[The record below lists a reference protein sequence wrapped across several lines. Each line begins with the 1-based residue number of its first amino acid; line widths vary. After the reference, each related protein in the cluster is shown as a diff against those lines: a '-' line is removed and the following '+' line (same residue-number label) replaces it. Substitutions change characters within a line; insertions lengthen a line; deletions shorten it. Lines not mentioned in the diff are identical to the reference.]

1 MTENTIAFVGLGS
14 NLAQPRDQV
23 RRALKELEDIPKTA
37 VRARSSFYRSRPLG
51 PKDQPD
57 FINAVAKIRTTLSAH
72 DLLAELFNIENRHG
86 RKRDGTK
93 WGPRELDLDLLIYGD
108 LIISDPDL
116 SLPHP
121 GVTERNFV
129 LLPLV
134 ELDPHMVVPGK
145 GPAVDLLNNLQ
156 DGYIEK
162 LEFEPGPQSA

>member
-1 MTENTIAFVGLGS
+1 MTEITIAYVALGS

-23 RRALKELEDIPKTA
+23 RRALKELENIPKTI
-37 VRARSSFYRSRPLG
+37 VLARSSFYRSRPLG

-57 FINAVAKIRTTLSAH
+57 FINAVAKVCTTLSAH
-72 DLLAELFNIENRHG
+72 DLLAELFQIENRHG

-108 LIISDPDL
+108 LMISDPGL

-121 GVTERNFV
+121 GISERNFV

-134 ELDPHMVVPGK
+134 ELDPDVIVPGQ
-145 GPAVDLLNNLQ
+145 GPAAELIDKLQ
-156 DGYIEK
+156 DSHIEK
-162 LEFEPGPQSA
+162 LALEPG

>member
-1 MTENTIAFVGLGS
+1 MIENTIAYVGLGS

-23 RRALKELEDIPKTA
+23 CRALDELNDIPNTA
-37 VRARSSFYRSRPLG
+37 VLARSSFYRSRPLG
-51 PKDQPD
+51 PNDQPD
-57 FINAVAKIRTTLSAH
+57 FINAVAKVRTTLSAH

-108 LIISDPDL
+108 LMLSDSGL

-121 GVTERNFV
+121 RISERNFV
-129 LLPLV
+129 LLPLL
-134 ELDPHMVVPGK
+134 ELDADVVVPGH
-145 GPAVDLLNNLQ
+145 GPAVELLNKLQ

-162 LEFEPGPQSA
+162 LAPEPCR

>member
-1 MTENTIAFVGLGS
+1 MTENTIAYLGLGS

-23 RRALKELEDIPKTA
+23 RRALKELDDIPKTA
-37 VRARSSFYRSRPLG
+37 VLARSSFYRSRPLG

-57 FINAVAKIRTTLSAH
+57 FINAVAKVRTMLSAH
-72 DLLAELFNIENRHG
+72 DLLAELFQIEDRHG

-93 WGPRELDLDLLIYGD
+93 WGPRELDLDLLMYGD
-108 LIISDPDL
+108 LMISDPNL

-121 GVTERNFV
+121 GISERIFV

-134 ELDPHMVVPGK
+134 ELDPDVIVPGQ
-145 GPAVDLLNNLQ
+145 GPAVELLDKLQ

-162 LEFEPGPQSA
+162 LALEPGQ